1 MVRICGFE
9 GGMVVKV
16 HNPNT
21 PEAEARGGPD
31 SDKYVLHSKM
41 LSENKGEKENKY
53 TQSYYVR
60 VRGCFQLILEKSNK
74 LYCILFRFQN
84 S

>member
-1 MVRICGFE
+1 MVRIYGFE

-41 LSENKGEKENKY
+41 LSENKGEKK
-53 TQSYYVR
+53 TSTPS
-60 VRGCFQLILEKSNK
+60 LIMLGLGVVFS
-74 LYCILFRFQN
+74 
-84 S
+84 